1 MSRNNGAWQVFISLE
16 VFNEADLYKLF
27 VYIDC
32 EQQIANNRLT
42 YIGIF
47 YTK

>member
-1 MSRNNGAWQVFISLE
+1 MPRNNDAWQVFISLE
-16 VFNEADLYKLF
+16 VFNEVDPYKLF
-27 VYIDC
+27 VLDC

-42 YIGIF
+42 YIDIF